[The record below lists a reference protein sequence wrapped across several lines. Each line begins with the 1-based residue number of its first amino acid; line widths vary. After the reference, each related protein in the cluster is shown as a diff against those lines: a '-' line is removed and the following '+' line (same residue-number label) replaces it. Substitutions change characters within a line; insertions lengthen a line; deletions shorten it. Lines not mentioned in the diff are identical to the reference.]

1 MKCKFA
7 PRYRVTIR
15 RRGDGAVYGVVGRRQ
30 EPLTGREVCCRLE
43 DVADD
48 LRTAREVVWMLNE
61 RCVGLEWMERAV
73 RETVGL

>member
-30 EPLTGREVCCRLE
+30 EPLTGREVCRHLE
-43 DVADD
+43 GIADD
-48 LRTAREVVWMLNE
+48 METARACVRMLNE
-61 RCVGLEWMERAV
+61 WCVGLEWMERAKEAL
-73 RETVGL
+73 RE